1 MDRSPSIAP
10 SVAVGKADGFW
21 QATLHRL
28 AQSQVWHHLR
38 RDPLAVLALI
48 VLTLIVISAALAP
61 VIAPHD
67 PVKQDLDQRLLPPRW
82 LKGSQPDHLLGTDQ
96 LGRDLFSRIIHGG
109 RVSLVIGILAVF
121 VSGIVGVLLGLLSGF
136 HGGVLDA
143 VLMAVVEIQSAFP
156 FILLAIAI
164 IAVLGTNL
172 VTLLIVVTLSGWV
185 IYARVVR
192 AQVLSLRQTEF
203 VDAARVIGCTS
214 WRILLRHILPQL
226 VAPISVM
233 ATLEVARIIV
243 LESSLSFLG
252 LGVQPP
258 SMSWGQILGD
268 GRMYL
273 TSGWAISVFSGTT
286 LLLAVLSINI
296 VGESFSEIIDPALR
310 RR

>member
-1 MDRSPSIAP
+1 MDSVPPMAP
-10 SVAVGKADGFW
+10 SPAARKSNGFW
-21 QATLHRL
+21 PAIRHGLVRSL
-28 AQSQVWHHLR
+28 VWHHLR

-48 VLTLIVISAALAP
+48 VLALIASSAALAP

-67 PVKQDLDQRLLPPRW
+67 PIEQDLGQRLLPPRW
-82 LKGSQPDHLLGTDQ
+82 LKDGQPDHLLGTDQ
-96 LGRDLFSRIIHGG
+96 LGRDLFSRIIYGG
-109 RVSLVIGILAVF
+109 RVSLVIGIIAMF
-121 VSGIVGVLLGLLSGF
+121 VSGTVGVLLGLLSGF

-143 VLMAVVEIQSAFP
+143 VLMALVEIQLAFP

-164 IAVLGTNL
+164 IAVLGTSL
-172 VTLLIVVTLSGWV
+172 ATLLIVVTLSGWV
-185 IYARVVR
+185 IYARIVR

-214 WRILLRHILPQL
+214 WRILMRHILPQL
-226 VAPISVM
+226 VAPISVI

-273 TSGWAISVFSGTT
+273 TSGWAISMFSGIT

-296 VGESFSEIIDPALR
+296 VGESLSEIIDPALR